1 MWFCFDII
9 KQYLYGVMVSLV
21 WEVKFVVEMGKEVYV
36 YFFVYKVNDVKE
48 LVGFVNYL
56 FFNSLIQWNVY
67 KDVLVG
73 VLLGFCINFE
83 Y

>member
-1 MWFCFDII
+1 
-9 KQYLYGVMVSLV
+9 MVSLV

-56 FFNSLIQWNVY
+56 FFNSLI
-67 KDVLVG
+67 
-73 VLLGFCINFE
+73 
-83 Y
+83 